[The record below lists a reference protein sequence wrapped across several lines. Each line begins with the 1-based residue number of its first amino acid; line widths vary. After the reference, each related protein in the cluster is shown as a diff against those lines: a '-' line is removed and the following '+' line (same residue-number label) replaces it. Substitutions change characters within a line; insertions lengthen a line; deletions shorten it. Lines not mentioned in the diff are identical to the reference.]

1 MFHKTIQKK
10 NSGSIELKV
19 IADGDKMQVK
29 IRAVHL
35 CNKHTFFPKP
45 MVWQWS

>member
-10 NSGSIELKV
+10 HSGSIEL
-19 IADGDKMQVK
+19 DGDKMQVK

-35 CNKHTFFPKP
+35 YNKHTFFPKP
-45 MVWQWS
+45 MVWQ